1 MNWALAKVVYL
12 VCVCFFF
19 QNWKKFGNSEFD
31 APGPN
36 VATTT
41 VSDDVFMT
49 FISSKEV
56 GSGNRAIVVFT
67 LLLIICCSVA
77 WGISFTTM
85 SKSIVIHLIDKISF
99 LS

>member
-1 MNWALAKVVYL
+1 MYYI
-12 VCVCFFF
+12 FISF

-31 APGPN
+31 AAGPN

-56 GSGNRAIVVFT
+56 RIHWDSLNSY
-67 LLLIICCSVA
+67 LCIIHRQFVLCFVYFVTEYP
-77 WGISFTTM
+77 I
-85 SKSIVIHLIDKISF
+85 
-99 LS
+99 

>member
-1 MNWALAKVVYL
+1 MDYL
-12 VCVCFFF
+12 TLSF

-56 GSGNRAIVVFT
+56 GPLVWIKDFTAAYHWLNGCWYELFLPFTGLECPRSG
-67 LLLIICCSVA
+67 
-77 WGISFTTM
+77 
-85 SKSIVIHLIDKISF
+85 
-99 LS
+99 

>member
-1 MNWALAKVVYL
+1 MLCNILFL
-12 VCVCFFF
+12 F

-56 GSGNRAIVVFT
+56 SIYHQLQDFV
-67 LLLIICCSVA
+67 LLLINV
-77 WGISFTTM
+77 
-85 SKSIVIHLIDKISF
+85 
-99 LS
+99 

>member
-1 MNWALAKVVYL
+1 MNLTLAKFRFYIL
-12 VCVCFFF
+12 SF

-56 GSGNRAIVVFT
+56 RICCEVYDFV
-67 LLLIICCSVA
+67 LLLSDAFQATLHCNLLWLVCDN
-77 WGISFTTM
+77 FTFSLAGFERTRPG
-85 SKSIVIHLIDKISF
+85 
-99 LS
+99 

>member
-1 MNWALAKVVYL
+1 MM
-12 VCVCFFF
+12 CRF

-56 GSGNRAIVVFT
+56 RMKN
-67 LLLIICCSVA
+67 
-77 WGISFTTM
+77 
-85 SKSIVIHLIDKISF
+85 
-99 LS
+99 

>member
-1 MNWALAKVVYL
+1 MFSAAWEESVNEENFLIRFV
-12 VCVCFFF
+12 FP

-49 FISSKEV
+49 FITSKEV
-56 GSGNRAIVVFT
+56 RLGDEGGTSWRA
-67 LLLIICCSVA
+67 LKQA
-77 WGISFTTM
+77 
-85 SKSIVIHLIDKISF
+85 
-99 LS
+99 

>member
-1 MNWALAKVVYL
+1 M
-12 VCVCFFF
+12 FFF

-56 GSGNRAIVVFT
+56 GNNFDIA
-67 LLLIICCSVA
+67 LHE
-77 WGISFTTM
+77 
-85 SKSIVIHLIDKISF
+85 K

>member
-1 MNWALAKVVYL
+1 MSCNVS
-12 VCVCFFF
+12 

-56 GSGNRAIVVFT
+56 R
-67 LLLIICCSVA
+67 ICSLHPHPT
-77 WGISFTTM
+77 IP
-85 SKSIVIHLIDKISF
+85 
-99 LS
+99 

>member
-1 MNWALAKVVYL
+1 M
-12 VCVCFFF
+12 CFFF

-56 GSGNRAIVVFT
+56 GSSNRAILVFT
-67 LLLIICCSVA
+67 LLLIICRSVA

-85 SKSIVIHLIDKISF
+85 SKSIVIYLIDKIPF